1 MSYIDMLDKKERARN
16 VYETFRSLK
25 TKKEKMKLLYDNVD
39 IIDLLERM
47 YDNYELTGEMD
58 L

>member
-1 MSYIDMLDKKERARN
+1 
-16 VYETFRSLK
+16 
-25 TKKEKMKLLYDNVD
+25 MKLLYDNVD

-58 L
+58 LWVTTGNKT